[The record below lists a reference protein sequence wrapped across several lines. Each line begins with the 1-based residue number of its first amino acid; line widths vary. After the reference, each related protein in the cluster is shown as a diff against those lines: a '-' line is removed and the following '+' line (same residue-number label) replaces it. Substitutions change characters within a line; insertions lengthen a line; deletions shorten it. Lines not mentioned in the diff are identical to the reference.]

1 MATAKE
7 LREQA
12 ASAAMASAAADPLS
26 KMVEGAGEAEMAE
39 VEPMPGDMPIEE
51 IAADVPMPEMGGGET
66 WEDGG
71 FMFELIEGPQG
82 RMIKMTPAAGQG
94 EPVMVTDPQEI
105 EMILAKK
112 EAGNA
117 QAQPEIPQ

>member
-1 MATAKE
+1 MATAKQ

-12 ASAAMASAAADPLS
+12 ASAAMAGASADPLAS
-26 KMVEGAGEAEMAE
+26 MIEGEADAEASMPEPPPAEMPMDM
-39 VEPMPGDMPIEE
+39 PMP
-51 IAADVPMPEMGGGET
+51 PEMEAESGNS

-82 RMIKMTPAAGQG
+82 RTIKMTPSGGQG
-94 EPVMVTDPQEI
+94 ETVMVTDPQEI

-112 EAGNA
+112 EGGDGGL
-117 QAQPEIPQ
+117 QQEIPQ

>member
-12 ASAAMASAAADPLS
+12 ASAAMAGASADPLA
-26 KMVEGAGEAEMAE
+26 KMIEGEAEAEAAMAE
-39 VEPMPGDMPIEE
+39 PSLDAMPMDMPMP
-51 IAADVPMPEMGGGET
+51 PEMEAGMGES

-82 RMIKMTPAAGQG
+82 RMIKMTPSGGQG
-94 EPVMVTDPQEI
+94 EAVMVTDPQEI

-112 EAGNA
+112 EGSDGGL
-117 QAQPEIPQ
+117 QQEIPQ

>member
-12 ASAAMASAAADPLS
+12 ASAAMAGASADPLA
-26 KMVEGAGEAEMAE
+26 KMVEGEAETEAAMAE
-39 VEPMPGDMPIEE
+39 PSPEAMPMDMPMP
-51 IAADVPMPEMGGGET
+51 PEMEAGMGES

-71 FMFELIEGPQG
+71 FMFELIESPQG
-82 RMIKMTPAAGQG
+82 RAIKMTPSSG
-94 EPVMVTDPQEI
+94 EGETVMITDPQEI

-112 EAGNA
+112 EAGDGEL
-117 QAQPEIPQ
+117 QQEIPQ